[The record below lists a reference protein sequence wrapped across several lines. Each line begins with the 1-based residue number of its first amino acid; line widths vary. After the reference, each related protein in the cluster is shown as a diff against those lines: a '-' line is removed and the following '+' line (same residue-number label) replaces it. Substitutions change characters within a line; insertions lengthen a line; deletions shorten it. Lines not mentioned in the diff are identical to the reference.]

1 MRTKKI
7 ANSTVFG
14 YDKYM
19 KRFTAFFLFAA
30 LLFSSY
36 SSSVFAQSTT
46 PSPAPTE
53 PPTIFDLSYKINNLP
68 IGNDPS
74 LTSKLYTDPETR
86 VDGNTRIVWVQFTN
100 LDSKSKYAI
109 CSGYEKSSCSN
120 NFTPQ
125 SDGTITLSL
134 CGAGS
139 ETAKGVQVAGYK
151 DKKQIGGTSV
161 LKGTCDESR
170 DYFHEDH
177 KYKISLW
184 GNYESKD
191 DRPDPGKDGNE
202 IVAAYFYV
210 NRSFPLVRVASKDPG
225 NQTVDITLWGR
236 RPQSDQDN
244 NYQVVVEGLDHNYK
258 KEQCF
263 TVPKDGFL
271 DGKNN
276 TVGINTQW
284 VPTSGTDSPHSDH
297 ILEGAGFGVTKRDE
311 AFGNTHSFG
320 GNTHWD
326 ISIPFTDAAAFEDW
340 GSDQKVKG
348 PLGIGSY
355 IAKVNER
362 ISDNRPLGIG
372 NNCEGGFTYM
382 HIFFDIAWKDQS
394 QGKQEITIRKVV
406 YDPNRSRPKIVPPPP
421 EIPCAKGEID
431 EKKGVC
437 KAFNVALLG
446 KVPLD
451 PVSFIK
457 SLYTFVLSFAGIAAM
472 AIIIRAG
479 YKFMYSRGDKEVI
492 SQARS
497 QLTSAIIGLAFIIFA
512 YVILSVIGVDILK
525 IPGFG

>member
-1 MRTKKI
+1 
-7 ANSTVFG
+7 
-14 YDKYM
+14 M
-19 KRFTAFFLFAA
+19 KRIAA
-30 LLFSSY
+30 LFSLAVLLFLSRTSL
-36 SSSVFAQSTT
+36 VFAQDAS

-53 PPTIFDLSYKINNLP
+53 APTIFDLSYKINDLP
-68 IGNDPS
+68 VGDDPS

-86 VDGNTRIVWVQFTN
+86 IDGNTRIVWVQFTK
-100 LDSKSKYAI
+100 LDPKLKYAI
-109 CSGYEKSSCSN
+109 CSGFEKSSCNN
-120 NFTPQ
+120 NFSPQ

-139 ETAKGVQVAGYK
+139 ETAKGVQVTGYK
-151 DKKQIGGTSV
+151 DKKQISGTPV
-161 LKGTCDESR
+161 LKGTCDETR

-184 GNYESKD
+184 ANYESKD

-202 IVAAYFYV
+202 IIPARFYV
-210 NRSFPLVRVASKDPG
+210 NRSYPLVKINSKDPG
-225 NQTVDITLWGR
+225 TQTTDITLWGR
-236 RPQSDQDN
+236 RPQSDEDN
-244 NYQVVVEGLDHNYK
+244 NYQVVVEGLDHDYK

-263 TVPKDGFL
+263 TVPKNGFL
-271 DGKNN
+271 EGNNN

-284 VPTSGTDSPHSDH
+284 VPSSGTDATHPDH
-297 ILEGAGFGVTKRDE
+297 ILEGTGFSVPKRDDS
-311 AFGNTHSFG
+311 FGNTHGYG
-320 GNTHWD
+320 GNTHFD
-326 ISIPFTDAAAFEDW
+326 IDIPFTDAAAFEDW
-340 GSDQKVKG
+340 GGDQKVKG
-348 PLGIGSY
+348 PMGIGSY
-355 IAKVNER
+355 IVKINER
-362 ISDNRPLGIG
+362 ISDSRPLGLG

-394 QGKQEITIRKVV
+394 QGKQEIVIRKVI
-406 YDPNRSRPKIVPPPP
+406 YDPKRTRSKIVPPPP
-421 EIPCAKGEID
+421 DIPCAEGEID
-431 EKKGVC
+431 EKKGTC

-446 KVPLD
+446 KIPLD

-457 SLYTFVLSFAGIAAM
+457 SVYTIVLSFAGIAAM

-497 QLTSAIIGLAFIIFA
+497 QLTSAVIGLTFIILA